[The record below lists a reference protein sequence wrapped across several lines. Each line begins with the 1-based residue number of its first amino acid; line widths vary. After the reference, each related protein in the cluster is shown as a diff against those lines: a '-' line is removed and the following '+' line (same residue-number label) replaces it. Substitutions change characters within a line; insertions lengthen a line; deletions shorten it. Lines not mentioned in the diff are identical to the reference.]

1 MERQQQSIS
10 VPGRALR
17 LRVLWKR
24 NPARVTHARKSKTRM
39 LEQEARTLEPARA
52 CAGEGGGRQ
61 GDDGLRAG
69 EKTTE
74 MGPALARPVE
84 QAFAVLPCA
93 SQGQHQRAS
102 ACRNRSPSP
111 PPARSCAPCCK
122 SRSAGAQGRRFRSP
136 SAAATASD
144 ELRPAREWR
153 GATADQ
159 QPRRMPA
166 PLDFPGAVSHSL
178 LAPAAAC
185 RGASFEEPKKA
196 AGRQATYTVTPGP
209 VRTGMLL
216 ARRRAALTVAH
227 WHANRSTGQRNTT
240 QSSTVLARPVCPHV
254 CDSDSARAKTPSFF
268 SPCGAPF
275 PPSLLLRRREGKG
288 PA

>member
-1 MERQQQSIS
+1 
-10 VPGRALR
+10 
-17 LRVLWKR
+17 
-24 NPARVTHARKSKTRM
+24 
-39 LEQEARTLEPARA
+39 
-52 CAGEGGGRQ
+52 
-61 GDDGLRAG
+61 
-69 EKTTE
+69 

-122 SRSAGAQGRRFRSP
+122 SRGAGAQGRRFRSP

-153 GATADQ
+153 EATADQ

-196 AGRQATYTVTPGP
+196 AGRQATYTVTPRTHARPPAGGP
-209 VRTGMLL
+209 PS
-216 ARRRAALTVAH
+216 H

-240 QSSTVLARPVCPHV
+240 QSSTVLAPCV
-254 CDSDSARAKTPSFF
+254 SACVR
-268 SPCGAPF
+268 
-275 PPSLLLRRREGKG
+275 
-288 PA
+288 

>member
-24 NPARVTHARKSKTRM
+24 NPTRVTHARKSKTRM
-39 LEQEARTLEPARA
+39 LEEEARTLEPARA
-52 CAGEGGGRQ
+52 CAGEGGSRQ

-122 SRSAGAQGRRFRSP
+122 SRGAGAQGRRFRSP

-196 AGRQATYTVTPGP
+196 AGRQATYTVTP
-209 VRTGMLL
+209 RT
-216 ARRRAALTVAH
+216 
-227 WHANRSTGQRNTT
+227 HA
-240 QSSTVLARPVCPHV
+240 
-254 CDSDSARAKTPSFF
+254 
-268 SPCGAPF
+268 
-275 PPSLLLRRREGKG
+275 PPSRPAGRPHTGTQTG
-288 PA
+288 PPVSATRPSLVLFSRTLCARMCAIAIALA